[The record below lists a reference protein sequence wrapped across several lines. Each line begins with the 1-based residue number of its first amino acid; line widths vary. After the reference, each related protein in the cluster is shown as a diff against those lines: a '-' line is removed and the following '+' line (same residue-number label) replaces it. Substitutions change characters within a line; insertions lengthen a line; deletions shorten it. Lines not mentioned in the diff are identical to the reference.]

1 MEKHLTVLGILH
13 IAFGGMFVLV
23 GIAGL
28 LFFGGIGAASGEGD
42 AFAILAVIGTVGFMF
57 MAALGLP
64 GIVGGIGLMNH
75 RPWAR
80 YLIMALSCLN
90 VFAVPIG
97 TALAIYAFW
106 VLLNDEAIKLFEP
119 QPPAPTNGS

>member
-13 IAFGGMFVLV
+13 IAFGSMFVLV
-23 GIAGL
+23 GVVGL
-28 LFFGGIGAASGEGD
+28 LLFGGIGVASGEGT
-42 AFAILAVIGTVGFMF
+42 AFAILAVIGTVGLFF

-64 GIVGGIGLMNH
+64 GIIGGIGLMNK

-80 YLIMALSCLN
+80 YLIMVLSCLN

-106 VLLNDEAIKLFEP
+106 VLLNDEVAAMFGSPSARRSEP
-119 QPPAPTNGS
+119 

>member
-13 IAFGGMFVLV
+13 IAFGAMFILV

-28 LFFGGIGAASGEGD
+28 LFFGGIGAASGEAD

-80 YLIMALSCLN
+80 YLIMALSCLH

-106 VLLNDEAIKLFEP
+106 VLFNDDVIKLFEP
-119 QPPAPTNGS
+119 QPPAATSGY